1 MVISECSFP
10 QGLKKNW
17 EKLQQE
23 YQSLPLLTDTV
34 PKMIRKAKL
43 ENNLKQLEKDILTIE
58 NNPYIYLYDDDQKD
72 A

>member
-1 MVISECSFP
+1 
-10 QGLKKNW
+10 
-17 EKLQQE
+17 
-23 YQSLPLLTDTV
+23 
-34 PKMIRKAKL
+34 MIRKAKL